1 MPKPETGIVIATRG
15 RRFEVRAEDQ
25 THVQCEVRQKVKR
38 EVDSVTPVAVGDDVL
53 FTRSHEDSG
62 AIEKVLPRR
71 TAFSRPSKVTGR
83 RQVLAANLDQL
94 AIVVSVREPEMKTGL
109 IDRFLVAA
117 EIGQLKPLIV
127 VNKID
132 LDRPPDYEE
141 IVTAYRT
148 IGVPVIPVSAITS
161 HGMDHL
167 RESLIAHR
175 TLFAGHSGVGKS
187 TLLNVLIPGVNIKT
201 RKISEYS
208 SRGRHTTSS
217 IELYELPSGGF
228 VVDSPGLKVMG
239 LWDVEKDELM
249 HYYPEFEKYAAEC
262 RFQPCTH
269 THEPGCRV
277 KAALEQGEIYE
288 FRYNNYLA
296 IRDSL

>member
-148 IGVPVIPVSAITS
+148 IGVPVIPVS
-161 HGMDHL
+161 
-167 RESLIAHR
+167 R
-175 TLFAGHSGVGKS
+175 
-187 TLLNVLIPGVNIKT
+187 
-201 RKISEYS
+201 
-208 SRGRHTTSS
+208 
-217 IELYELPSGGF
+217 
-228 VVDSPGLKVMG
+228 
-239 LWDVEKDELM
+239 
-249 HYYPEFEKYAAEC
+249 
-262 RFQPCTH
+262 
-269 THEPGCRV
+269 
-277 KAALEQGEIYE
+277 
-288 FRYNNYLA
+288 
-296 IRDSL
+296 